1 MMVFFWTRLGKVLIW
16 QKFSLMWEPDLN
28 RYNLSKL
35 KKSNCFIYIA
45 IAEHCWVI
53 KLGEL
58 KSDQKYFAR

>member
-1 MMVFFWTRLGKVLIW
+1 
-16 QKFSLMWEPDLN
+16 MWEPDLN